1 MFIKITAIDNTV
13 FLLRADKINSCIIID
28 NKELL
33 IEIEKKTINIQVTP
47 EEITKFIELFN

>member
-1 MFIKITAIDNTV
+1 MFIKITAIDNIV

-33 IEIEKKTINIQVTP
+33 IETEKKTLNIQVTP
-47 EEITKFIELFN
+47 EEITKFVELFN

>member
-33 IEIEKKTINIQVTP
+33 IETEKKTLNIQVTP

>member
-33 IEIEKKTINIQVTP
+33 IETEKKTLNIQVTP
-47 EEITKFIELFN
+47 EEITKFVELFN